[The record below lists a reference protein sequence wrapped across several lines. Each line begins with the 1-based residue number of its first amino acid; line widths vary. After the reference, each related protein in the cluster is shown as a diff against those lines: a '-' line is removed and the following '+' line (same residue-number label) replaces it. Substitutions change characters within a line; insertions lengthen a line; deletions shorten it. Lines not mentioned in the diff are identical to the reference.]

1 MTVAVDVGQKINHR
15 SVAFRPNPHKT
26 VLSCNQKD
34 ETQPSLAQ
42 FPTTSDNYKPDK
54 LSLTSECQCGMV
66 LMINLSIL
74 NAVENAKIKFHSIFE
89 RSEIAKIL
97 LHLQKKTLREGH
109 DVKNLA

>member
-1 MTVAVDVGQKINHR
+1 
-15 SVAFRPNPHKT
+15 
-26 VLSCNQKD
+26 
-34 ETQPSLAQ
+34 
-42 FPTTSDNYKPDK
+42 
-54 LSLTSECQCGMV
+54 
-66 LMINLSIL
+66 MINLSIL